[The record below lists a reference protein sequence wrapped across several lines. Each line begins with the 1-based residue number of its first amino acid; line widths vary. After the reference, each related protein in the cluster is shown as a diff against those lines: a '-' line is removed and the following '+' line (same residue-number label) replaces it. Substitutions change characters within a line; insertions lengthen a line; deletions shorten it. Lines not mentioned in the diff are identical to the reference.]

1 MTEQAIRVNERKR
14 LATALRWRATDI
26 LVAASW
32 LAAVPHNA
40 KAAKQ
45 GVLEA
50 AVVRNVADLIE
61 EGAL

>member
-1 MTEQAIRVNERKR
+1 MTEQEIRVNERKR
-14 LATALRWRATDI
+14 LATALRLRAADI
-26 LVAASW
+26 LAAAGG
-32 LAAVPHNA
+32 LAVVPHNV